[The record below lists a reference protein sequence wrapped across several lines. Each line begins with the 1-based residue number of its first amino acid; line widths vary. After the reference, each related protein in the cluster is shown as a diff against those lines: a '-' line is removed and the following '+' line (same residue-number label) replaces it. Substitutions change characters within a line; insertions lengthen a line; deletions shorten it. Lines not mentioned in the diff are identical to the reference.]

1 MTISAIINDTDNV
14 VFQSRLDSVEVFII
28 SNEDEVSPL
37 YPTFTVRWGD
47 YIANAWEE
55 KYDSLGVALA
65 RAAVI
70 VHASEICSLAG
81 SGTSEFAFRQSDSSE
96 FTTAWEVA
104 MNDFAEFIED

>member
-1 MTISAIINDTDNV
+1 MTISAIINDTDNL

-28 SNEDEVSPL
+28 ANPDDS
-37 YPTFTVRWGD
+37 FTLRWGD

-81 SGTSEFAFRQSDSSE
+81 SGTSDFVFRQSDSSE

-104 MNDFAEFIED
+104 MNDFAEPIED